1 MNFKLI
7 LGIILAGM
15 AVIFIVQNVAVVE
28 LRFLIWTMSI
38 SSALLLFLI
47 FSIGLILGWLLNG
60 YIRNKKTLPAQKKA
74 L

>member
-47 FSIGLILGWLLNG
+47 FAIGLILGWLLHG
-60 YIRNKKTLPAQKKA
+60 YIRNKKIQPVQKKA

>member
-1 MNFKLI
+1 MNVKLI
-7 LGIILAGM
+7 LGMILAGM

-47 FSIGLILGWLLNG
+47 FAIGLILGWLLHG
-60 YIRNKKTLPAQKKA
+60 YIRNKKTQPVQKKA

>member
-47 FSIGLILGWLLNG
+47 FAIGLILGWLLNG
-60 YIRNKKTLPAQKKA
+60 YIRNKKTQPVQKKA

>member
-1 MNFKLI
+1 MNVKLI
-7 LGIILAGM
+7 LGMILAGM

-47 FSIGLILGWLLNG
+47 FAIGLILGWLVHG
-60 YIRNKKTLPAQKKA
+60 FIRNKKRQPVQKKT